1 MVGAV
6 HVDGTHHDTSH
17 VTDQTGLSFMLVFFV
32 KRLLMSLVVVL
43 ISTVIMYVLVDLAID
58 PLQDLRTST
67 APNKADQ
74 IARRIAELHLNDPVL
89 SRYFSWLKGAS
100 GCLYGNCDLG
110 ENWRTN
116 QQVTSLLAGAVGTTI
131 QLVGIATLLAI
142 VLGVMVGLLSALR
155 QYTGFDYSITFLS
168 FLLYSLPVFWVA
180 VLAKVFLAI
189 DINDF
194 LGSPDPTISIGAM
207 VISGLFVGLVVSS
220 AVAGKMTTR
229 LRNFGIAAGAV
240 ILLIAYLNLSNFF
253 KEPELGIVLVALL
266 SAGWAILITI
276 LSTGLRNRK
285 ALYSALSVA
294 AVGAILWLPL
304 LYFWVW
310 AEDAGIL
317 GWPLII
323 GMFLVALAVSAGIG
337 YAWGGPDPSRS
348 ARTAAL
354 TAIPV
359 SAILFA
365 DRLMQSWDNYNA
377 NQLIKGRP
385 IATLG
390 RSTPNLEGD
399 FWIQTLDTV
408 THLVLP
414 TATLILISF
423 ASYTRYTR
431 ASMLEV
437 MNQDYIRTARSKGLT
452 ERTVIMR
459 HAFRNALLPLAS
471 IVPIDIITLLGG
483 AIITETVFGWFG
495 MGRLF
500 VSSLADNQIEPVMAY
515 IVIVGILAVIANF
528 VADLIYAVLDPRIRV
543 AA

>member
-1 MVGAV
+1 MV
-6 HVDGTHHDTSH
+6 
-17 VTDQTGLSFMLVFFV
+17 VFFV
-32 KRLLMSLVVVL
+32 KRLLMSLLVVL
-43 ISTVIMYVLVDLAID
+43 VSTVIMYVLVDLSID
-58 PLQDLRTST
+58 PLEDLRTST
-67 APNKADQ
+67 APNKAQQ
-74 IARRIAELHLNDPVL
+74 IANRIDALNLNDPVL
-89 SRYFSWLKGAS
+89 SRYLDWLRGAL
-100 GCLYGNCDLG
+100 GCFHGSCDLG
-110 ENWRTN
+110 SNWLTN
-116 QQVTSLLAGAVGTTI
+116 QPVTSLLRGAVFTTI
-131 QLVGIATLLAI
+131 QLVAVSTFLAI
-142 VLGVMVGLLSALR
+142 VLGVLVGIVSALR

-189 DINDF
+189 DFNNF
-194 LGSPDPTISIGAM
+194 LADANISVTVM
-207 VISGLFVGLVVSS
+207 VVSAAFVGLVVSS
-220 AVAGKMTTR
+220 AAGGDVRAR
-229 LRNFGIAAGAV
+229 LRNFAIGAAATAA
-240 ILLIAYLNLSNFF
+240 LLLYLDLTRWFDDPSI
-253 KEPELGIVLVALL
+253 GIVLIAI
-266 SAGWAILITI
+266 SAAGWAVVVTL

-294 AVGAILWLPL
+294 ALGVALWLPL
-304 LYFWVW
+304 LYLWIW
-310 AEDAGIL
+310 AEDAGVL
-317 GWPLII
+317 GWPLVI
-323 GMFLVALAVSAGIG
+323 GLFVLGLAVSAGIG
-337 YAWGGPDPSRS
+337 LAWGGPDRTRS

-359 SAILFA
+359 SAMLFVDRIL
-365 DRLMQSWDNYNA
+365 QSWASYNDNVA
-377 NQLIKGRP
+377 IKGRP
-385 IATLG
+385 VATLG

-399 FWIQTLDTV
+399 FWIQTIDV
-408 THLVLP
+408 AAHLVLP

-423 ASYTRYTR
+423 ASYTRYSR

-483 AIITETVFGWFG
+483 AVITETVFGWFG

-500 VSSLADNQIEPVMAY
+500 VVSLDHNQQDPVMAY
-515 IVIVGILAVIANF
+515 IVIVGILAVVANF

>member
-1 MVGAV
+1 
-6 HVDGTHHDTSH
+6 
-17 VTDQTGLSFMLVFFV
+17 MLVFFV

-43 ISTVIMYVLVDLAID
+43 ISTVIMYYLVDLSID
-58 PLQDLRTST
+58 PLSDLRTST
-67 APNKADQ
+67 APNKAEQ
-74 IARRIAELHLNDPVL
+74 IQRRIAELRLDDPVIV
-89 SRYFSWLKGAS
+89 RYLSWLKGAS

-110 ENWRTN
+110 ENWKTH
-116 QQVTSLLAGAVGTTI
+116 QSTTSLLSGAVTTTI
-131 QLVGIATLLAI
+131 QLVGIATIVAI
-142 VLGVMVGLLSALR
+142 ILGVMVGLLSALR

-189 DINDF
+189 DFNDF
-194 LGSPDPTISIGAM
+194 LGAPDPQVAVPTIVVAALFL
-207 VISGLFVGLVVSS
+207 GLTVSS
-220 AVAGKMTTR
+220 AVAGKISAR
-229 LRNFGIAAGAV
+229 LRNFAITAAVVA
-240 ILLIAYLNLSNFF
+240 LLIAYLNLTSFF
-253 KEPELGIVLVALL
+253 KDPSLGIVLIIVI
-266 SAGWAILITI
+266 SVGWALIVTT

-294 AVGAILWLPL
+294 ALGAVLWLPL
-304 LYFWVW
+304 LYFWDW
-310 AEDAGIL
+310 ANDAGIL
-317 GWPLII
+317 GWPLVIA
-323 GMFLVALAVSAGIG
+323 MFLLGLAVSAGVG
-337 YAWGGPDPSRS
+337 YAWGGPDRGRS

-359 SAILFA
+359 SATLFM
-365 DRLMQSWDNYNA
+365 DRLMQSWDNYLG

-390 RSTPNLEGD
+390 RQTPNLEGD
-399 FWIQTLDTV
+399 FWIHTLDTA
-408 THLVLP
+408 THMVLP

-495 MGRLF
+495 MGKLF
-500 VSSLADNQIEPVMAY
+500 VDSLANSQQDPVMAY
-515 IVIVGILAVIANF
+515 IVIVGILAVVANF

>member
-1 MVGAV
+1 E
-6 HVDGTHHDTSH
+6 
-17 VTDQTGLSFMLVFFV
+17 
-32 KRLLMSLVVVL
+32 
-43 ISTVIMYVLVDLAID
+43 
-58 PLQDLRTST
+58 DLRTST
-67 APNKADQ
+67 APNNAQ
-74 IARRIAELHLNDPVL
+74 QSANRIAELRLDEPVIV
-89 SRYFSWLKGAS
+89 RYLDWLQGAT

-110 ENWRTN
+110 SNWKTN
-116 QQVTSLLAGAVGTTI
+116 QAVTSLLKGAIGTTI
-131 QLVGIATLLAI
+131 QLVGVATILAI
-142 VLGVMVGLLSALR
+142 LLGVMVGLLSALR
-155 QYTGFDYSITFLS
+155 QYSGFDYSITFLS

-189 DINDF
+189 DFNDF
-194 LGSPDPTISIGAM
+194 LGAPDPKIAVPTIIVAAA
-207 VISGLFVGLVVSS
+207 FVGLVVSS
-220 AVAGKMTTR
+220 AVAGKIGTR
-229 LRNFGIAAGAV
+229 LRNFAIAFAAV
-240 ILLIAYLNLSNFF
+240 AVLIAYFNLSNFF
-253 KEPELGIVLVALL
+253 KEPQLGIVL
-266 SAGWAILITI
+266 ITLISVGFAFVVTL

-285 ALYSALSVA
+285 ALYSSLSVA
-294 AVGAILWLPL
+294 ALGAVLWLPL
-304 LYFWVW
+304 LYFWQW

-317 GWPLII
+317 GWPLI
-323 GMFLVALAVSAGIG
+323 GVMFLVGLAVSAGIG
-337 YAWGGPDPSRS
+337 LAWGGPDRTRS

-359 SAILFA
+359 SITLFM
-365 DRLMQSWDNYNA
+365 DRLMQSWDNYNE
-377 NQLIKGRP
+377 NPLIKGRP

-399 FWIQTLDTV
+399 FWIQTLDTA

-452 ERTVIMR
+452 ERTVVMR

-471 IVPIDIITLLGG
+471 IIPIDIITLLGG

-500 VSSLADNQIEPVMAY
+500 VTSLGDNQIDPVMAY

-528 VADLIYAVLDPRIRV
+528 VADLVYAVLDPRIRV

>member
-1 MVGAV
+1 M
-6 HVDGTHHDTSH
+6 
-17 VTDQTGLSFMLVFFV
+17 FVFFV
-32 KRLLMSLVVVL
+32 KRLLTSLVVVL
-43 ISTVIMYVLVDLAID
+43 ISTVIMYFLVDKSID
-58 PLQDLRTST
+58 PLFDLRTST

-74 IARRIAELHLNDPVL
+74 IQRRIDALRLDDPVIV
-89 SRYFSWLKGAS
+89 RYFSWLKGAS

-110 ENWRTN
+110 ENWKTH
-116 QQVTSLLAGAVGTTI
+116 QQVTSLLSGAVMTTI
-131 QLVGIATLLAI
+131 QLVGVATVLAI
-142 VLGVMVGLLSALR
+142 VLGVMVGLVSALR
-155 QYTGFDYSITFLS
+155 QYSGFDYSITFLS

-189 DINDF
+189 DFNDF
-194 LGSPDPTISIGAM
+194 LGAPDPQVSIATIVVAS
-207 VISGLFVGLVVSS
+207 LLVGLVVSS
-220 AVAGKMTTR
+220 AVAGKISVR
-229 LRNFGIAAGAV
+229 LRNFVIAAAAV
-240 ILLIAYLNLSNFF
+240 AILLAYFNLTDFY
-253 KEPELGIVLVALL
+253 KEPSFGIVLIALT
-266 SAGWAILITI
+266 SVGWAFVITL

-285 ALYSALSVA
+285 ALYASLTVA
-294 AVGAILWLPL
+294 ALGAVLWLPL
-304 LYFWVW
+304 LYFWEW
-310 AEDAGIL
+310 AETAGIL
-317 GWPLII
+317 GWPLILA
-323 GMFLVALAVSAGIG
+323 MFVVALAVSAGIG
-337 YAWGGPDPSRS
+337 YAWGGPDRGRS
-348 ARTAAL
+348 ARTAML

-359 SAILFA
+359 SGTLFL
-365 DRLMQSWDNYNA
+365 DRLMRSWDNYLD

-390 RSTPNLEGD
+390 RATPNLQGD
-399 FWIQTLDTV
+399 FWIQTLDTL

-414 TATLILISF
+414 TACLILISF

-500 VSSLADNQIEPVMAY
+500 VDSLANNQQDPVMAY

>member
-1 MVGAV
+1 MV
-6 HVDGTHHDTSH
+6 
-17 VTDQTGLSFMLVFFV
+17 VFFV
-32 KRLLMSLVVVL
+32 KRLLMSLLVVL
-43 ISTVIMYVLVDLAID
+43 VSTVIMYVLVDMSID
-58 PLQDLRTST
+58 PLEDLRTST
-67 APNKADQ
+67 AVNKEQQMANRIDQ
-74 IARRIAELHLNDPVL
+74 LNLNDPVL
-89 SRYFSWLKGAS
+89 SRYLDWLQGAS
-100 GCLYGNCDLG
+100 GCFYGQCDLG
-110 ENWRTN
+110 TNWLTN
-116 QQVTSLLAGAVGTTI
+116 QEVTSLLSGAVVTTI
-131 QLVGIATLLAI
+131 QLVAASTFLAI
-142 VLGVMVGLLSALR
+142 VLGVLVGIVSALR

-189 DINDF
+189 DFNNF
-194 LGSPDPTISIGAM
+194 LADPDISTTAI
-207 VISGLFVGLVVSS
+207 VVSGLFVGLVVSAAS
-220 AVAGKMTTR
+220 GGALRTR
-229 LRNFGIAAGAV
+229 LRNFGIGAGATW
-240 ILLIAYLNLSNFF
+240 LLMVYLDVTRWF
-253 KEPELGIVLVALL
+253 KDPSIGIVLIAL
-266 SAGWAILITI
+266 SSVTWALIITV

-294 AVGAILWLPL
+294 ALGVVLWLPL
-304 LYFWVW
+304 LYFWIW

-317 GWPLII
+317 GWPLVILLFAV
-323 GMFLVALAVSAGIG
+323 GLGVSALIG
-337 YAWGGPDPSRS
+337 FAWGGPDRTRS

-359 SAILFA
+359 SAILFI
-365 DRLMQSWDNYNA
+365 DRLLQSWESYNDNVA
-377 NQLIKGRP
+377 IKGRP

-390 RSTPNLEGD
+390 SSTPNLEGD
-399 FWIQTLDTV
+399 FWIQTIDSF
-408 THLVLP
+408 THLLLP

-423 ASYTRYTR
+423 ASYTRYSR

-483 AIITETVFGWFG
+483 AVITETVFGWFG

-500 VSSLADNQIEPVMAY
+500 VVSLGANQQYPVMAY

>member
-1 MVGAV
+1 MV
-6 HVDGTHHDTSH
+6 
-17 VTDQTGLSFMLVFFV
+17 VFFV
-32 KRLLMSLVVVL
+32 KRLLMSLLVVL
-43 ISTVIMYVLVDLAID
+43 ISTIIMYVLVDLAID

-67 APNKADQ
+67 APNKDVQMAN
-74 IARRIAELHLNDPVL
+74 RIAELRLNDPVIF
-89 SRYFSWLKGAS
+89 RYFSWLQGAS

-110 ENWRTN
+110 ENWMTN
-116 QQVTSLLAGAVGTTI
+116 QPVTALLRGAVVTTI
-131 QLVGIATLLAI
+131 QLVGAATVLAI
-142 VLGVMVGLLSALR
+142 VLGVLVGIVSALR

-180 VLAKVFLAI
+180 VLMKVFLAI
-189 DINDF
+189 NFNDF
-194 LGSPDPTISIGAM
+194 LRDARFSATLIVVAS
-207 VISGLFVGLVVSS
+207 VFLGLVVSA
-220 AVAGKMTTR
+220 AVGGSRQLR
-229 LRNFGIAAGAV
+229 LRNFAIAAAV
-240 ILLIAYLNLSNFF
+240 TAALLVYLNLTDFF
-253 KEPELGIVLVALL
+253 TAPSIGIVLITL
-266 SAGWAILITI
+266 SSVGWAFVITL

-294 AVGAILWLPL
+294 ALGAVLWLPML
-304 LYFWVW
+304 FFWD
-310 AEDAGIL
+310 AAGRAGIL
-317 GWPLII
+317 GWPLVIV
-323 GMFLVALAVSAGIG
+323 MFLVALAVSAGIG
-337 YAWGGPDPSRS
+337 LAWGGHDRTRS

-359 SAILFA
+359 SMMLFV
-365 DRLMQSWDNYNA
+365 DRVMQSWPAYNDNNA
-377 NQLIKGRP
+377 IKDRP

-390 RSTPNLEGD
+390 SRTPNLEGSY
-399 FWIQTLDTV
+399 WIHTIDSF
-408 THLVLP
+408 THLLLP

-423 ASYTRYTR
+423 AAYTRYSR

-483 AIITETVFGWFG
+483 AVLTETVFGWFG

-500 VSSLADNQIEPVMAY
+500 VNSLGDNQIDPVMAY
-515 IVIVGILAVIANF
+515 IVIVGILAVAANF
-528 VADLIYAVLDPRIRV
+528 VADLVYAVLDPRIRV

>member
-1 MVGAV
+1 
-6 HVDGTHHDTSH
+6 
-17 VTDQTGLSFMLVFFV
+17 MLVFFV
-32 KRLLMSLVVVL
+32 KRLLASLVVVL
-43 ISTVIMYVLVDLAID
+43 ISTLIMYYLVDAAID
-58 PLQDLRTST
+58 PLLDLRTST
-67 APNKADQ
+67 SPNKANL
-74 IARRIAELHLNDPVL
+74 IANRIAELHLDQPVIT
-89 SRYFSWLKGAS
+89 RYLDWLKGAS

-110 ENWRTN
+110 SNWKTH
-116 QQVTSLLAGAVGTTI
+116 QTVSSLLNGAVMTTI
-131 QLVGIATLLAI
+131 QLVGVATVLAI
-142 VLGVMVGLLSALR
+142 LLGVLVGIVSALR

-180 VLAKVFLAI
+180 VLAKVYLAI
-189 DINDF
+189 DFNNF
-194 LGSPDPTISIGAM
+194 LADPH
-207 VISGLFVGLVVSS
+207 VS
-220 AVAGKMTTR
+220 AVAIAVAAAFAGLVISAGVGGEAVTR
-229 LRNFGIAAGAV
+229 MRTFAIAAGVVALTLV
-240 ILLIAYLNLSNFF
+240 YWNLTNFY
-253 KEPELGIVLVALL
+253 EDPSIGIVVITL
-266 SAGWAILITI
+266 SAVAWAFLVTL
-276 LSTGLRNRK
+276 LSTGLRNRR

-294 AVGAILWLPL
+294 ALGAVLWLPML
-304 LYFWVW
+304 FVW
-310 AEDAGIL
+310 DAARSAGIL
-317 GWPLII
+317 GWPLVIAL
-323 GMFLVALAVSAGIG
+323 FLLAVAVSAGIG
-337 YAWGGPDPSRS
+337 LAWGGPDRTRS

-359 SAILFA
+359 SLMLFV
-365 DRLMQSWDNYNA
+365 DRLLQSWVSYTTNGS
-377 NQLIKGRP
+377 IKGRP

-390 RSTPNLEGD
+390 RATPNLQGD
-399 FWIQTLDTV
+399 FWVQTLDTF
-408 THLVLP
+408 THLLLP

-483 AIITETVFGWFG
+483 AVITETVFGWFG

-500 VSSLADNQIEPVMAY
+500 VDSLLNNQIDPVMAY
-515 IVIVGILAVIANF
+515 IVIVGILAVLANF

>member
-1 MVGAV
+1 MV
-6 HVDGTHHDTSH
+6 
-17 VTDQTGLSFMLVFFV
+17 VFFV
-32 KRLLMSLVVVL
+32 KRLLMSLLVVL
-43 ISTVIMYVLVDLAID
+43 VSTVIMYVLVDLSID
-58 PLQDLRTST
+58 PLEDLRAST
-67 APNKADQ
+67 APNKAEQ
-74 IARRIAELHLNDPVL
+74 IANRIAQLHLNEPVL
-89 SRYFSWLKGAS
+89 SRYLDWLQGAA
-100 GCLYGNCDLG
+100 GCVYGNCDLG
-110 ENWRTN
+110 SNWLTN
-116 QQVTSLLAGAVGTTI
+116 QQVTSLLSGAVMTTI
-131 QLVGIATLLAI
+131 QLVAASTFLAI
-142 VLGVMVGLLSALR
+142 VLGVLVGVVSALR

-189 DINDF
+189 DFNNF
-194 LGSPDPTISIGAM
+194 LADPNISTAAI
-207 VISGLFVGLVVSS
+207 VIASVFVGLVVSS
-220 AVAGKMTTR
+220 AAGGPRNLR
-229 LRNFGIAAGAV
+229 LRNFAGGAV
-240 ILLIAYLNLSNFF
+240 VTALVMLYLDLTDWFADPSI
-253 KEPELGIVLVALL
+253 GIVVIALSSVA
-266 SAGWAILITI
+266 WALAITE

-285 ALYSALSVA
+285 ALYSALTVA
-294 AVGAILWLPL
+294 ALGVVLWLPL
-304 LYFWVW
+304 LYFWLW

-317 GWPLII
+317 GWPLVALLFVI
-323 GMFLVALAVSAGIG
+323 ALAVSAGVG
-337 YAWGGPDPSRS
+337 YAWGGPDRSRS

-365 DRLMQSWDNYNA
+365 DRLLQSWSSYNS
-377 NQLIKGRP
+377 NQAIKGRP

-390 RSTPNLEGD
+390 RSTPNLQGD
-399 FWIQTLDTV
+399 FWIQTIDSF
-408 THLVLP
+408 THLLLP

-423 ASYTRYTR
+423 ASYTRYSR

-483 AIITETVFGWFG
+483 AVITETVFGWFG

-500 VSSLADNQIEPVMAY
+500 VVSLDNNQQDPVMAY
-515 IVIVGILAVIANF
+515 IVIVGILAVVANL

>member
-1 MVGAV
+1 MV
-6 HVDGTHHDTSH
+6 
-17 VTDQTGLSFMLVFFV
+17 VFFI
-32 KRLLMSLVVVL
+32 KRLLTSLLVVL
-43 ISTVIMYVLVDLAID
+43 ISTVIMYVLVDLSID
-58 PLQDLRTST
+58 PLNDLRTST
-67 APNKADQ
+67 APNKAEQ
-74 IARRIAELHLNDPVL
+74 IAKRTAELNLNDPVL
-89 SRYFSWLKGAS
+89 LRYLWWLRDAS

-110 ENWRTN
+110 ENWRTH
-116 QQVTSLLAGAVGTTI
+116 QEVTSLLSGAVMTTI
-131 QLVGIATLLAI
+131 QLVGVATVLAI
-142 VLGVMVGLLSALR
+142 LLGVMVGVVSALR

-189 DINDF
+189 DFNDF
-194 LGSPDPTISIGAM
+194 LGDLDPKISIGAM
-207 VISGLFVGLVVSS
+207 IVAALFVGLVVSS
-220 AVAGKMTTR
+220 AVAGKMSTR
-229 LRNFGIAAGAV
+229 VRNFAIAAAV
-240 ILLIAYLNLSNFF
+240 TVAFIAYLNLTDFF
-253 KEPELGIVLVALL
+253 LHPSFGIVLITLTGV
-266 SAGWAILITI
+266 GWAFVVTL

-285 ALYSALSVA
+285 ALYSALTVA
-294 AVGAILWLPL
+294 AIGAILWLPL
-304 LYFWVW
+304 LYFWEW
-310 AEDAGIL
+310 ADDAGIL
-317 GWPLII
+317 GWPLIVA
-323 GMFLVALAVSAGIG
+323 MFIVGLIVSAGVG
-337 YAWGGPDPSRS
+337 LAWGGPDRTRS

-359 SAILFA
+359 SGMLFF
-365 DRLMQSWDNYNA
+365 DRLLRSWDNYLDNGV
-377 NQLIKGRP
+377 IKGRP

-399 FWIQTLDTV
+399 FWIQTIDTAA
-408 THLVLP
+408 HLVLP

-483 AIITETVFGWFG
+483 AVITETVFGWFG

-500 VSSLADNQIEPVMAY
+500 VVSLRSDLQDPVMAY
-515 IVIVGILAVIANF
+515 IVIVGILAVVANF